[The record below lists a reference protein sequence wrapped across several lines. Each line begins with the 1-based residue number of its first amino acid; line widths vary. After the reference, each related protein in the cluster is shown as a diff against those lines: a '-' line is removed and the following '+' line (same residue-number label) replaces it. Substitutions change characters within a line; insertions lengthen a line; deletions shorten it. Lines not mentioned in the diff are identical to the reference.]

1 MPLHEANHPSR
12 VRPLS
17 HYCYRY
23 INSHLDLILSLGSTP
38 YALSEPILRSCSAEQ
53 LLSLEK
59 NSPHLELEDQA
70 VWQALCCRD
79 FRKSKAQYEDG
90 EFPEPDCW
98 REQYF
103 KCRRAEEERLEE
115 VGSRIRTMR
124 EEVDQEK
131 RHRQVILTDALPP
144 AKRARLNSS
153 QSKPKTLF
161 EKTRKE
167 SMKIQRL
174 VYGAP
179 TIPSLSVKAIRPRG
193 SAVLQ
198 ATSPAK
204 SMKPPSPN
212 KSLPSNRNLTAN
224 PEQPATST
232 TKPTGTVP
240 PGGFGSSKKDPM
252 STLFMPKHKA
262 HSQVPQ
268 PSQTISMR
276 RK

>member
-1 MPLHEANHPSR
+1 MPLREANQP
-12 VRPLS
+12 
-17 HYCYRY
+17 
-23 INSHLDLILSLGSTP
+23 IILSLGATP

-53 LLSLEK
+53 LLALEK

-70 VWQALCCRD
+70 VWQALCFRD
-79 FRKSKAQYEDG
+79 FRKSEAQYEGG

-98 REQYF
+98 RKLYF
-103 KCRRAEEERLEE
+103 ECRRAEEERLEE
-115 VGSRIRTMR
+115 VGSRIRTRR

-131 RHRQVILTDALPP
+131 RHRQVIFTDALPP
-144 AKRARLNSS
+144 AKRARMNSG
-153 QSKPKTLF
+153 QSRPKTLF

-167 SMKIQRL
+167 SIKIQRL
-174 VYGAP
+174 VYGPP
-179 TIPSLSVKAIRPRG
+179 TIPSLSVKAIRPRATTG
-193 SAVLQ
+193 LQ

-212 KSLPSNRNLTAN
+212 KSLTSNRNLDAN
-224 PEQPATST
+224 PEQPVTSNST
-232 TKPTGTVP
+232 TKPTGAVP

-262 HSQVPQ
+262 HSQLPK
-268 PSQTISMR
+268 PSQVISMR